1 MFYMKKIIALMLVLV
16 FAFAFVGCNKEPAHD
31 HNHDHNHTTEIASN
45 TEPVTKPV
53 EKAPAFSYAEDQKVY
68 KKGDAGVKTE
78 GFKNTEKATVSTIKE
93 AITLAQKEKT
103 IESDSV
109 DVRYDA
115 NAKVTMVSFYTEGM
129 DGGDQSVYLDKDGK
143 TILIV
148 YGE

>member
-1 MFYMKKIIALMLVLV
+1 MKKIITLMLVLV
-16 FAFAFVGCNKEPAHD
+16 FAFAFVGCNEEDA
-31 HNHDHNHTTEIASN
+31 HDHNHTTEIASN

-78 GFKNTEKATVSTIKE
+78 GFKNTEKASIGTVKE
-93 AITLAQKEKT
+93 AIILAQKEKT

-109 DVRYDA
+109 NMYYDA
-115 NAKVTMVSFYTEGM
+115 NAKVCKVSFYTEGQV
-129 DGGDQSVYLDKDGK
+129 GGDQTVYLDSDGK

>member
-1 MFYMKKIIALMLVLV
+1 MKKIIALMLVLV

-45 TEPVTKPV
+45 TEPVTKSV
-53 EKAPAFSYAEDQKVY
+53 DKAPAFSYAEDEKAISKQTT
-68 KKGDAGVKTE
+68 GVKTE
-78 GFKNTEKATVSTIKE
+78 GFKNTKNASIGTVEE
-93 AITLAQKEKT
+93 AITLAQKEKN

-109 DVRYDA
+109 NMFYDA
-115 NAKVTMVSFYTEGM
+115 ETKICKVIFYTEGAQ
-129 DGGDQSVYLDKDGK
+129 DEIQTVYLDKDGK